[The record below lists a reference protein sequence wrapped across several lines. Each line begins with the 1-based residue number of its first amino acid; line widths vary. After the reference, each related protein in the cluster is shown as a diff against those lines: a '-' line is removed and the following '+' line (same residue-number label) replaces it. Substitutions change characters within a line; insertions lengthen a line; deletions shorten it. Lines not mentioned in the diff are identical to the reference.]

1 MPYNLHFAVLFL
13 LDFFSSIVPP
23 VNVKLLLLTISME
36 MFWLDELEFEI
47 RKVVLDNAVKYE
59 GKPSVK
65 SVMGALLGSRA
76 DLRQR
81 ANEVKEIV
89 SKVVKDVE
97 KLTPEAQRSELR
109 DIAPELL
116 EQEVKVESESKELPE
131 LQNVDTWPKVVMRLA
146 PFPSGPLHIGN
157 ARMVVLNDYY
167 VKRYE
172 GELILVFDD
181 TIGSVE
187 KQVETEAFDMIPEGL
202 EYLGVKWHRTVYKS
216 DRLDIFYKYAVD
228 LLKKGEAYVCDCDA
242 GLWRKEHKIKGKPCS
257 CSILSVD
264 ESLSRWEMMLDGT
277 YPERGAAVRLKT
289 GMDNPDPAMRDH
301 VILRISE
308 TEHPRVGT
316 RYRVWPLLEYS
327 WGIDDHELGISHI
340 IRGKDL
346 VKEGKIEQ
354 HIWSIYGWQHPELLY
369 YGRLKFQDAT
379 LSKSKSRKEVLDG
392 TYSGW
397 DDPRTWS
404 LQSLAKRGI
413 DSQAI
418 RKVMLD
424 LGLSKVDISISM
436 KAMYSENRKLRD
448 ADASRFFFVE
458 SPTWLELSGVPSE
471 INYANAPVH
480 PDFPN
485 RGVRKIPLGRVN
497 DSILVG
503 IQTKDYD
510 RFEEN
515 ALFRLKDFANFKLL
529 KGKSPVGKF
538 HSHDVDD
545 VRDIKGPIIQWVPKR
560 GSVGTE
566 ITMVDGDIIMGFAE
580 PSVSKLK
587 PGMFFQFERWGFG
600 CIVESGSLMKIA
612 FAHK

>member
-1 MPYNLHFAVLFL
+1 
-13 LDFFSSIVPP
+13 
-23 VNVKLLLLTISME
+23 
-36 MFWLDELEFEI
+36 
-47 RKVVLDNAVKYE
+47 
-59 GKPSVK
+59 
-65 SVMGALLGSRA
+65 
-76 DLRQR
+76 
-81 ANEVKEIV
+81 
-89 SKVVKDVE
+89 
-97 KLTPEAQRSELR
+97 
-109 DIAPELL
+109 
-116 EQEVKVESESKELPE
+116 
-131 LQNVDTWPKVVMRLA
+131 
-146 PFPSGPLHIGN
+146 
-157 ARMVVLNDYY
+157 
-167 VKRYE
+167 
-172 GELILVFDD
+172 
-181 TIGSVE
+181 
-187 KQVETEAFDMIPEGL
+187 
-202 EYLGVKWHRTVYKS
+202 
-216 DRLDIFYKYAVD
+216 
-228 LLKKGEAYVCDCDA
+228 
-242 GLWRKEHKIKGKPCS
+242 
-257 CSILSVD
+257 
-264 ESLSRWEMMLDGT
+264 
-277 YPERGAAVRLKT
+277 
-289 GMDNPDPAMRDH
+289 
-301 VILRISE
+301 
-308 TEHPRVGT
+308 
-316 RYRVWPLLEYS
+316 
-327 WGIDDHELGISHI
+327 
-340 IRGKDL
+340 
-346 VKEGKIEQ
+346 
-354 HIWSIYGWQHPELLY
+354 
-369 YGRLKFQDAT
+369 KFQDAT
-379 LSKSKSRKEVLDG
+379 LSKSKSRREVLDG

-404 LQSLAKRGI
+404 MQSLAKRGI
-413 DSQAI
+413 DSQAV

>member
-1 MPYNLHFAVLFL
+1 M
-13 LDFFSSIVPP
+13 
-23 VNVKLLLLTISME
+23 
-36 MFWLDELEFEI
+36 DELEFEI

-97 KLTPEAQRSELR
+97 KMTLEAQRSELR

-131 LQNVDTWPKVVMRLA
+131 LLNVDTWPKVVMRLA

-187 KQVETEAFDMIPEGL
+187 KQVETEAFDMIPEDL

-216 DRLDIFYKYAVD
+216 DRLDIFYKYAGD

-264 ESLSRWEMMLDGT
+264 ESLSRWEMMRDGT
-277 YPERGAAVRLKT
+277 YPEKGAAVRLKT

-458 SPTWLELSGVPSE
+458 SPTWLELSSVPSE
-471 INYANAPVH
+471 ITYADAPVH

-485 RGVRKIPLGRVN
+485 RGVRKIPLGRVD

-510 RFEEN
+510 RFEED
-515 ALFRLKDFANFKLL
+515 ALFRLKNFANFKLL

-538 HSHDVDD
+538 HSHDVGD
-545 VRDIKGPIIQWVPKR
+545 VRDIKGPII
-560 GSVGTE
+560 
-566 ITMVDGDIIMGFAE
+566 
-580 PSVSKLK
+580 
-587 PGMFFQFERWGFG
+587 
-600 CIVESGSLMKIA
+600 
-612 FAHK
+612 